1 MTILEEPMP
10 VVFDGRC
17 NTKNYLQLDWF
28 AKIIEETHE
37 AMTAENRGHLAE
49 ELCDIITVCTSFLES
64 LGYDRDTRA
73 NMFLNINAK
82 NARRGY
88 FEQ

>member
-1 MTILEEPMP
+1 MELLSEPMP

-17 NTKNYLQLDWF
+17 NTKNYLQIDWF

-37 AMTAENRGHLAE
+37 AMTAENRDHLAE
-49 ELCDIITVCTSFLES
+49 ELVDIITVCTSFLES
-64 LGYDRDTRA
+64 LGYDRDARA
-73 NMFLNINAK
+73 KIFLDINAK